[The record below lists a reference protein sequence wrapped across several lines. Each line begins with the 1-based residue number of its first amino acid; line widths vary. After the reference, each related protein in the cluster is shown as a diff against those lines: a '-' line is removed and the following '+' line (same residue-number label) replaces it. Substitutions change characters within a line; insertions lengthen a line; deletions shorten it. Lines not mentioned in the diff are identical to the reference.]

1 MERVEANRVRTG
13 FAERAVKA
21 EGCSCTIVTKH
32 QRARSGDVGIGVAV
46 AALSPIKAPGRVRIA
61 PVSAKTLRTR
71 HMRRSLTCRPA
82 SAAWATIGV
91 RLWILCEIG
100 LTLASRAKRRS
111 APERAHECVRGNA
124 LAVLLTAQCDLITK
138 HLSTFPTLTP
148 KAIPERARVSRGSFV
163 PASASGSSSSVR
175 GWCW

>member
-91 RLWILCEIG
+91 RLWILFCDETC
-100 LTLASRAKRRS
+100 LPRFSRLE
-111 APERAHECVRGNA
+111 PER
-124 LAVLLTAQCDLITK
+124 
-138 HLSTFPTLTP
+138 
-148 KAIPERARVSRGSFV
+148 SRC
-163 PASASGSSSSVR
+163 SSR
-175 GWCW
+175 Q